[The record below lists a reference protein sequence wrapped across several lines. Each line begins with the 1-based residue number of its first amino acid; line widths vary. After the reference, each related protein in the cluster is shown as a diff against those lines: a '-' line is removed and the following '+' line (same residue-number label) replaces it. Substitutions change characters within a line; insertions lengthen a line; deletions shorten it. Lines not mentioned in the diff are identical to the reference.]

1 MVKTVECDEREAFGI
16 ATIVRKLLMI
26 HNVKTELVKLDPNTA
41 KEFLGAMLLLTVKY
55 IENSVS
61 ENLAF
66 GETVYSD
73 ASKSMLE
80 AWLDVITLVEVE
92 FCDEIKSHSRVIF
105 DKFIESHISA
115 TNQSGD
121 QEVDESEESERE
133 AYKEQLTIIGFLGR
147 LDPERSLNILAGH
160 LEGKLN
166 ELCSVMGNPGGGEK
180 TSRSFH

>member
-1 MVKTVECDEREAFGI
+1 MVKNVECDEREAFGI
-16 ATIVRKLLMI
+16 ATIIRKLLMI
-26 HNVKTELVKLDPNTA
+26 HNVKTELVRLEPNTA

-66 GETVYSD
+66 GETVYTD

-92 FCDEIKSHSRVIF
+92 YCDEIKSHSRVIF
-105 DKFIESHISA
+105 DKFIESHINAS
-115 TNQSGD
+115 NQSD

-160 LEGKLN
+160 LESKLN
-166 ELCSVMGNPGGGEK
+166 ELCSVMGNPGNSE
-180 TSRSFH
+180 